1 MRLLGVTIPD
11 EKKIKIS
18 LTYIYGVGE
27 SSAKKIL
34 EEVKVDPEK
43 RTKEI
48 STEEANKIKNAIT
61 DKYKIEGELRQK
73 VKHDISRL
81 KEISSYRGGR
91 HMRNLPVRGQRTK
104 TNSRTAHGNTRKTT
118 GSGRRKS
125 ELK

>member
-18 LTYIYGVGE
+18 LMYIYGIGE

-43 RTKEI
+43 RTKDI
-48 STEEANKIKNAIT
+48 STEDANKIKNLIT
-61 DKYKIEGELRQK
+61 SKYKIEGELRQK
-73 VKHDISRL
+73 VKHDIARL
-81 KEISSYRGGR
+81 RDISAYRGER

-118 GSGRRKS
+118 GSGRRKT

>member
-18 LTYIYGVGE
+18 LSYIYGIGQ

-34 EEVKVDPEK
+34 EEIKVDPEK
-43 RTKEI
+43 RTKDI

-73 VKHDISRL
+73 VKHDIARL
-81 KEISSYRGGR
+81 RDISSYRGER

-104 TNSRTAHGNTRKTT
+104 TNSRTAHGNKRKTT
-118 GSGRRKS
+118 GSGKRKT